1 MYTDIRTDT
10 DRDQWSRIRSPEI
23 NTMMANQ
30 FSTRGQDTSMG
41 AKWSFFSENDAVIT
55 GCPLAKKNT
64 NKQKT
69 NQHLLAP
76 GGSKA
81 WI

>member
-10 DRDQWSRIRSPEI
+10 ARDQWSRIRSPDKNI
-23 NTMMANQ
+23 IMANR

-55 GCPLAKKNT
+55 GCPLAKKQT
-64 NKQKT
+64 K
-69 NQHLLAP
+69 NQP
-76 GGSKA
+76 TPISSR
-81 WI
+81 WIQVLDMS